1 VTLLDWVLLAGIG
14 FSVLVAASQ
23 GFAYE
28 AFSLAGA
35 VVGFLL
41 AAWEYERLV
50 PWYLPHVRS
59 GAVAALAS
67 FLTIFF
73 LVVLAAGVIA
83 RLARW
88 AAHSAGLAWF
98 DRLLGAAFG
107 LVRGLIIATVIV
119 MGIAAF
125 RPDSRAVA
133 DSALG
138 RYFLVTGR
146 AASWLAPPEVRQK
159 FREGVIAIRTMRER
173 NERPGAPERRSQ

>member
-1 VTLLDWVLLAGIG
+1 VTPLDWILLGIIVV
-14 FSVLVAASQ
+14 SALVAAAQ
-23 GFAYE
+23 GFTYE

-35 VVGFLL
+35 VVGFVL

-50 PWYLPHVRS
+50 PWYLPHVKS
-59 GAVAALAS
+59 ESVAALAS

-73 LVVLAAGVIA
+73 LVVLAAGVVA

-88 AAHSAGLAWF
+88 AAHGAGLAWF

-107 LVRGLIIATVIV
+107 LVRGLIVATVVV

-125 RPDSRAVA
+125 RPDSRVIA
-133 DSALG
+133 DSAIG

-146 AASWLAPPEVRQK
+146 AASWLAPAEVRQK
-159 FREGVIAIRTMRER
+159 FREGVVAIRTMREAR
-173 NERPGAPERRSQ
+173 QPERRKE

>member
-1 VTLLDWVLLAGIG
+1 VTPLDWVLLAAIF
-14 FSVLVAASQ
+14 FSILVAAAQ
-23 GFAYE
+23 GFVYE

-50 PWYLPHVRS
+50 PWYLPQVRS
-59 GAVAALAS
+59 EAIAALAS

-73 LVVLAAGVIA
+73 LVVLIAGLVA

-88 AAHSAGLAWF
+88 AAHGAGLAWF

-107 LVRGLIIATVIV
+107 LVRGLIIATVVV

-125 RPDSRAVA
+125 RPDSHVVA
-133 DSALG
+133 DSAIG
-138 RYFLVTGR
+138 RYFLITGR
-146 AASWLAPPEVRQK
+146 AASWLAPAEVRQK
-159 FREGVIAIRTMRER
+159 FREGVVAIRTMRER
-173 NERPGAPERRSQ
+173 GEHAPERRKE

>member
-1 VTLLDWVLLAGIG
+1 MTLLDWILLGSIL
-14 FSVLVAASQ
+14 FSILVAAAQ

-28 AFSLAGA
+28 AFSLAGT

-59 GAVAALAS
+59 EAVAALAS

-73 LVVLAAGVIA
+73 LVVLAAGLLA
-83 RLARW
+83 RLVRW
-88 AAHSAGLAWF
+88 AAHGVGLAWF

-107 LVRGLIIATVIV
+107 LVRGLIVATVIV

-125 RPDSRAVA
+125 RPDSRVIA

-146 AASWLAPPEVRQK
+146 AASWLAPAEVRQK
-159 FREGVIAIRTMRER
+159 FREGVVAIRTMRDR
-173 NERPGAPERRSQ
+173 NQPPRERR